1 MAKLNFVASLANG
14 EFSTLVNNLKKL
26 GAQSK
31 SSFRRPVWTSGLQL
45 KLTRFDFVFD
55 EDELRKF
62 IADNN
67 ALSEAELLEKASSKL
82 RVYPVL
88 MTQVLDATT
97 NAWRDYE
104 PLWLKTL
111 LVPVLDV
118 LGDEHTPSGT
128 LNVLAQNAFGS
139 CATDE
144 DTLNSILNAT
154 NGKTVVVK
162 RETTITRDYFGHLAT
177 KSCLSLTLS
186 SSHCQSI
193 LEP

>member
-14 EFSTLVNNLKKL
+14 EFSTLVANLKKL

-31 SSFRRPVWTSGLQL
+31 SSFRRTVWADGMQL

-55 EDELRKF
+55 ETELRKF

-104 PLWLKTL
+104 PVWLKTL

-118 LGDEHTPSGT
+118 LGNEHTPSGT

-154 NGKTVVVK
+154 NGKIVVVK
-162 RETTITRDYFGHLAT
+162 RETTITRDYYGHPRNEKLLEFDL
-177 KSCLSLTLS
+177 KQQSLS
-186 SSHCQSI
+186 I
-193 LEP
+193 YP

>member
-31 SSFRRPVWTSGLQL
+31 SSFRRPVWTPGLQL

-62 IADNN
+62 VADNS
-67 ALSEAELLEKASSKL
+67 ALSEDELLKKAASKL

-88 MTQVLDATT
+88 CTQVLDATT
-97 NAWRDYE
+97 NSWKDYE

-118 LGDEHTPSGT
+118 LGDEHTPAGT
-128 LNVLAQNAFGS
+128 LNVLAQNAFGN

-144 DTLNSILNAT
+144 DILNSILDST

-162 RETTITRDYFGHLAT
+162 RDKTITRDYFGHPRNEKL
-177 KSCLSLTLS
+177 
-186 SSHCQSI
+186 
-193 LEP
+193 LEFDIKQ

>member
-31 SSFRRPVWTSGLQL
+31 SSFRRPVWTAGLQL

-144 DTLNSILNAT
+144 ETLNSILTAT

-162 RETTITRDYFGHLAT
+162 RETTITRDYFGHPRNEKL
-177 KSCLSLTLS
+177 
-186 SSHCQSI
+186 
-193 LEP
+193 LEFDLKQ

>member
-1 MAKLNFVASLANG
+1 MAKLNFVSGLANG
-14 EFSTLVNNLKKL
+14 EFATIVANLKKL

-31 SSFRRPVWTSGLQL
+31 SSFHRTVWVDGLQL

-62 IADNN
+62 VNEN
-67 ALSEAELLEKASSKL
+67 ASLSETELSEKAVNKL
-82 RVYPVL
+82 HVHPVFY
-88 MTQVLDATT
+88 TQILDATT

-111 LVPVLDV
+111 IVPVLDV
-118 LGDEHTPSGT
+118 LGNEHTPTGT
-128 LNVLAQNAFGS
+128 LNVLAQNAFSS

-144 DTLNSILNAT
+144 ETLTSVLNAT

-162 RETTITRDYFGHLAT
+162 RAKTITRDYFGHPRNEKL
-177 KSCLSLTLS
+177 
-186 SSHCQSI
+186 
-193 LEP
+193 LEFDIKQ

>member
-62 IADNN
+62 VADN
-67 ALSEAELLEKASSKL
+67 ASLSEAELLEKASNKL
-82 RVYPVL
+82 RVHPVFC
-88 MTQVLDATT
+88 TQVLDATT

-144 DTLNSILNAT
+144 DTLNTILNAT
-154 NGKTVVVK
+154 NNKVVVVK
-162 RETTITRDYFGHLAT
+162 RETTITRDYFGHPRNEKL
-177 KSCLSLTLS
+177 
-186 SSHCQSI
+186 
-193 LEP
+193 LEFDLKQ

>member
-14 EFSTLVNNLKKL
+14 EFSTLVANLKKL

-31 SSFRRPVWTSGLQL
+31 SSFRRTVWADGMQL

-55 EDELRKF
+55 ETELRKF

-104 PLWLKTL
+104 PVWLKTL

-118 LGDEHTPSGT
+118 LGNEHTPSGT

-154 NGKTVVVK
+154 NGKIVVVK
-162 RETTITRDYFGHLAT
+162 RETTITRDYYGHPRNEKL
-177 KSCLSLTLS
+177 
-186 SSHCQSI
+186 
-193 LEP
+193 LEFDLKQ

>member
-1 MAKLNFVASLANG
+1 MAKLNFVSGLANG
-14 EFSTLVNNLKKL
+14 EFATIVANLKKL

-55 EDELRKF
+55 EDEMRKF
-62 IADNN
+62 IADNS
-67 ALSEAELLEKASSKL
+67 AFSDDELLEKAASKL

-128 LNVLAQNAFGS
+128 LNVLAQNAFSS

-144 DTLNSILNAT
+144 ETLNSILNAT

-162 RETTITRDYFGHLAT
+162 RETTITRDYFGHPRNEKLLEFDL
-177 KSCLSLTLS
+177 KQQSLP
-186 SSHCQSI
+186 I
-193 LEP
+193 YP

>member
-1 MAKLNFVASLANG
+1 MAKLNFVSGLANG
-14 EFSTLVNNLKKL
+14 EFSTLVANLKKL

-55 EDELRKF
+55 EDEMRKF
-62 IADNN
+62 VADNS
-67 ALSEAELLEKASSKL
+67 ALSDDELLEKAANKL
-82 RVYPVL
+82 RCYPVL
-88 MTQVLDATT
+88 CTQILDATT
-97 NAWRDYE
+97 NSWKDYE

-118 LGDEHTPSGT
+118 LGGEHTPSGT
-128 LNVLAQNAFGS
+128 FNVLAQNDFGS

-144 DTLNSILNAT
+144 DTLNTILNAT

-162 RETTITRDYFGHLAT
+162 RETTITRDYFGHPRNEKL
-177 KSCLSLTLS
+177 
-186 SSHCQSI
+186 
-193 LEP
+193 LEFDLNQ